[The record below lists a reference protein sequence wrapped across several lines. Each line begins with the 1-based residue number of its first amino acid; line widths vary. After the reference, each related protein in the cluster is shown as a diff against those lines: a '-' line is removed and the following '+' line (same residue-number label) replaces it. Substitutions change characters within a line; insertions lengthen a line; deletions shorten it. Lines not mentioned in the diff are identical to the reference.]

1 MFELL
6 PGEPLLSHDNLDSLR
21 VPNVEDDTPP
31 SGIASADPRR
41 DARAGARDSAGRAID
56 PADTAGR
63 VPRGR
68 AADTAD
74 VARTR
79 MSPGSEVDRI
89 VISIEGF
96 YLHALDDQGRLLY
109 HFPTTVGSKYQPSP
123 TGEFHIASIAFD
135 PWFHWQPTLFD
146 EVPDTEEDE
155 RLRPGPN
162 SPVGV
167 VWMAL
172 SKDNYGI
179 HGTGAPATIG
189 YATSHGCVRL
199 TNWDA
204 RFLAER
210 VHEGV
215 PVVFRDIGSEDEA
228 PVASRPGARIA
239 TTDGVETDR

>member
-1 MFELL
+1 
-6 PGEPLLSHDNLDSLR
+6 
-21 VPNVEDDTPP
+21 
-31 SGIASADPRR
+31 
-41 DARAGARDSAGRAID
+41 
-56 PADTAGR
+56 
-63 VPRGR
+63 
-68 AADTAD
+68 
-74 VARTR
+74 
-79 MSPGSEVDRI
+79 MSPGGEVARI
-89 VISIEGF
+89 VISIDGF

-123 TGEFHIASIAFD
+123 TGEFHVASIAFD
-135 PWFHWQPTLFD
+135 PWFHWQPALFD

-155 RLRPGPN
+155 RLPPGPN

-179 HGTGAPATIG
+179 HGTGEPATIG

-210 VHEGV
+210 VAEGV
-215 PVVFRDIGSEDEA
+215 PVVFRDIGAGET
-228 PVASRPGARIA
+228 PVA
-239 TTDGVETDR
+239 TTDGVAGGR